1 MGEARRRKLAAA
13 GFVDRPDAIKRFA
26 DAVLRGTQQALMV
39 TVGPVVGDLTAGHDV
54 RHWNSMVG
62 SCDADG
68 AFRIHAERRPALAD
82 IGFGL
87 RHSRGI

>member
-13 GFVDRPDAIKRFA
+13 GFVDRPDAIRRFA

-54 RHWNSMVG
+54 RHWKFHG
-62 SCDADG
+62 
-68 AFRIHAERRPALAD
+68 RQLRRRWRVPDTRRTAARARRYR
-82 IGFGL
+82 L
-87 RHSRGI
+87 RAAP